1 MSKRFFSNKIPMDT
15 HLGNKRRSFHY
26 DGKRLEKI
34 RVYESDVRAIVY
46 YPLDKTRAQS
56 IHTEYKG
63 KRHGKEVWFYPDGK
77 LRSILYYKH
86 DKLHG
91 NVRHFFPT
99 KQLKEIYRYYHGK
112 QYGQERVYYEN
123 GKLRQLSFWKD
134 GKPYGAQLTFYES
147 GRLMRRM
154 YFENGVL
161 HGCLSIYFHSGSLKQ
176 TAVFQDGNW
185 DNMIQYYE
193 NGSRHF
199 VYHTNHKSPT
209 SGDYILYNTDNSELE
224 TGTVVDQYLH
234 GRVVHEEIDSIDFY
248 QHGIK
253 SLHSTHQEKSCHVC
267 FEPTRF
273 ETECG
278 HALCERCCE
287 AWSKIH
293 STCFSCPTCRSK
305 QEEKVKGYFFR
316 E

>member
-1 MSKRFFSNKIPMDT
+1 MSKRFFSNKLPTETDWE
-15 HLGNKRRSFHY
+15 NKRRSFHF

-34 RVYESDVRAIVY
+34 RVYESKDRATVY

-77 LRSILYYKH
+77 LRCILYYKH
-86 DKLHG
+86 GQPHG
-91 NVRHFFPT
+91 KVRHFFPS
-99 KQLKEIYRYYHGK
+99 KQLKANYRYRHGK
-112 QYGQERVYYEN
+112 QHGREYAYHEN
-123 GKLRQLSFWKD
+123 GKLQQLSFWD
-134 GKPYGAQLTFYES
+134 NGTPCGVQLTYYDS
-147 GRLMRRM
+147 GQLMRRM
-154 YFENGVL
+154 YFMNGVP
-161 HGCLSIYFHSGSLKQ
+161 HGFLFIYFKNGSLKQ
-176 TAVFQDGNW
+176 RVVFENGNW
-185 DNMIQYYE
+185 NRMIQYYQ

-199 VYHTNHKSPT
+199 VFHTNHKSPT
-209 SGDYILYNTDNSELE
+209 SGTYILYDTDESELE
-224 TGTVVDQYLH
+224 KGTVVDQYLH

-253 SLHSTHQEKSCHVC
+253 SLHSTHQQKSCHVC
-267 FEPTRF
+267 FESTIF

-278 HALCERCCE
+278 HALCETCCE

-293 STCFSCPTCRSK
+293 STCFSCPTCRTK
-305 QEEKVKGYFFR
+305 QEEKVKGYFFQ